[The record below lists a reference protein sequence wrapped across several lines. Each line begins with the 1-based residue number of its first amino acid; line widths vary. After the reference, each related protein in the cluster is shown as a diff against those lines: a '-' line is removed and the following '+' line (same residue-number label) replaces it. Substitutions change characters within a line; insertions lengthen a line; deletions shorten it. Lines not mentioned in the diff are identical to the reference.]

1 VQYSERK
8 DSMKNIW
15 ILGAGKFGRI
25 ACRRIVSHF
34 PHSDVTVVDN
44 MPEVHELTGVKT
56 VFEDGVSWLVKKL
69 KRKNSVDIIIPAI
82 PLHVVM
88 EWLKE
93 KHAGK
98 YHVSPWPLPPNYISQ
113 LPHPMSAGD
122 STVYVSHA
130 DFLCPDNCAEPKSIC
145 TYTGEKRAK
154 DMFRL
159 LQDMNVDGANSLVIR
174 SYQLLPGVGGIY
186 PQDLWNLLDRVETM
200 DNEPLIIA
208 TACRCH
214 GVVDGIY
221 LT

>member
-1 VQYSERK
+1 MK
-8 DSMKNIW
+8 NMSMKKIW

-25 ACRRIVSHF
+25 AYKRLIDHL
-34 PHSDVTVVDN
+34 PHSEITVVDKRR
-44 MPEVHELTGVKT
+44 EVHGLTGVTT
-56 VFEDGVSWLVKKL
+56 VFDDGISWLAGNLKKEDM
-69 KRKNSVDIIIPAI
+69 VDMIIPAI
-82 PLHVVM
+82 PVHVAV

-93 KHAGK
+93 KCVGK
-98 YHVSPWPLPPNYISQ
+98 YLVSSWSLPLSYISQ
-113 LPHPMSAGD
+113 LPHPISSGK

-130 DFLCPDNCAEPKSIC
+130 DFFCPDNCAEPESIC
-145 TYTGEKRAK
+145 TYTGAKRAK

-159 LQDMNVDGANSLVIR
+159 LQDINVDGTNLQVIR

>member
-1 VQYSERK
+1 M
-8 DSMKNIW
+8 SMKNIW

-25 ACRRIVSHF
+25 SCKRIVSHF

-44 MPEVHELTGVKT
+44 VLEVHELAGVTT
-56 VFEDGVSWLVKKL
+56 VLEDGISWLVRNL
-69 KRKNSVDIIIPAI
+69 KREESVDVIIPAI
-82 PLHVVM
+82 PLHVIV

-93 KHAGK
+93 KCAGK
-98 YHVSPWPLPPNYISQ
+98 YLVSSWPLPSKYLSQ
-113 LPHPMSAGD
+113 LPHPMRNGD

-130 DFLCPDNCAEPKSIC
+130 DFLCPDNCAEPESFC

-159 LQDMNVDGANSLVIR
+159 LQDMNVDGANSLVVR

-200 DNEPLIIA
+200 DTEPLIIA

-214 GVVDGIY
+214 GVVDGIC